1 MPVTGQ
7 RYHGPVFGIFIK
19 AGIFRNNH
27 QTPCNCSL
35 CANGILRM
43 GSLNLRPL
51 PAYSPIDRP

>member
-1 MPVTGQ
+1 VTGQ

-35 CANGILRM
+35 CANGVLRM